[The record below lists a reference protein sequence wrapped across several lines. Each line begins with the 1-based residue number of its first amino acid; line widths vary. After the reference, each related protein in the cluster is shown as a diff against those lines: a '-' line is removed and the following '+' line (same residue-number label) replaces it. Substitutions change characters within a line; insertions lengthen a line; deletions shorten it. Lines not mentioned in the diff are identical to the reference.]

1 MESLIFDSQGL
12 LITSKLLKQL
22 PYTKYYFTK
31 VNESFCKSFLKKL
44 NIENNNVL
52 YIKNNETISNILKE
66 NNILAKNTV
75 IINDKNFKIS
85 NSKLLILINE

>member
-1 MESLIFDSQGL
+1 M
-12 LITSKLLKQL
+12 SK
-22 PYTKYYFTK
+22 F
-31 VNESFCKSFLKKL
+31 SKKL

-75 IINDKNFKIS
+75 IINDKNFKIT

>member
-22 PYTKYYFTK
+22 PYIKYYFTK
-31 VNESFCKSFLKKL
+31 VNESFCQSFLKKL

-52 YIKNNETISNILKE
+52 YIKNNETISNILKQ
-66 NNILAKNTV
+66 NNIQVKNSV
-75 IINDKNFKIS
+75 IIDEKDFKIT